1 MSLTHET
8 MRELSG
14 LYVLGALAPT
24 DLTEFEAHL
33 ATCEICRAEV
43 SALRPVAAALP
54 GTVAQVDPPAL
65 LRGRVL
71 ESITGQST
79 SSHARARPAAAPIA
93 PWLAAAAT
101 LAAVALGGYTLQLRG
116 RITNLEGEL
125 QQAMAQVALADR
137 QVVDARR
144 TALDAQFQVAVL
156 AAPDLLRVDLGGLPP
171 APTASARAFWSR
183 SRGMVFT
190 ASSLPALMPGRVYQL
205 WVIPDQ
211 GNPISVGLL
220 EPDPSGTLTKVFQTP
235 ADIPPP
241 MMIAVSE
248 EPAGGVPVPTGE
260 LYLAGKP
267 A

>member
-1 MSLTHET
+1 MSPTHET
-8 MRELSG
+8 MHELSG
-14 LYVLGALAPT
+14 LYVLGALAPA
-24 DLTEFEAHL
+24 DATEFEAHL

-43 SALRPVAAALP
+43 SALRPVAGALP

-79 SSHARARPAAAPIA
+79 SSHARLHARAPIA
-93 PWLAAAAT
+93 PWLAAAAL
-101 LAAVALGGYTLQLRG
+101 LAAVALGGYAVQLRG

-125 QQAMAQVALADR
+125 QQATAQVALADR

-156 AAPDLLRVDLGGLPP
+156 AAPDLLRIDLGGLPP

-190 ASSLPALMPGRVYQL
+190 ASNLPPLMPGRVYQL
-205 WVIPDQ
+205 WVIPPDQ

-220 EPDPSGTLTKVFQTP
+220 EPDASGTLTRVFQTP
-235 ADIPPP
+235 ADLPPP
-241 MMIAVSE
+241 TAVAVSE
-248 EPAGGVPVPTGE
+248 EPAGGVPQPTGQ